1 MNKVQSP
8 PKSAGTILIV
18 DDESSIFPALTEI
31 LSNLSFEVCTASSSQ
46 EALDILGV
54 EDIDLLLTDIMMSE
68 IRGFDFVE
76 QVNQE
81 WPEVQCL
88 VISTLFDQ
96 QTVITAVQL
105 GVVNFLRKPVGA
117 AELTVAVLQA
127 MAKRRLLREVA
138 ETKRAL
144 AESQSGFQA
153 IVEKARVAE
162 EASRT
167 KSEFLA
173 NMSHELRSPLNAI
186 MVLSRL
192 LAENEDGVLG
202 PEHVEM
208 ADTVFR
214 SGSELLVL
222 INDILDLSKVEA
234 GRLELEFEVVD
245 LMLLLKEFE
254 RQYQPLAQEK
264 NLSFVAELCDDD
276 CRDIFVDSLRLNQI
290 IRNFI
295 SNALKFTNQG
305 EVFLKVFRPA
315 ADTVFSDNQLLPAE
329 TIAFSVSDTG
339 IGIPPDKLDFIFES
353 FTQADSSTTRRFG
366 GTGLGLTIARELAR
380 LLGGEIQV
388 ASTEGRGSVFTLYI
402 PDIPD
407 RHGERSNTL
416 LERRSSKRL
425 SDQDQGAEVR
435 RQGPQTVELSKGAQT
450 EIRDVLAGR
459 KVLVVDDDMR
469 NVFTLIAVLQQQGVK
484 VVAAANGGQALEK
497 LAQEPD
503 IDLVLL
509 DVMMPDMDGYEVCR
523 RIRNPATS
531 YANVPVITVTAKAM
545 PGDLDKCLAAG
556 ANAYIPKPFNAGKLL
571 QEMAKQLFR
580 AG

>member
-1 MNKVQSP
+1 
-8 PKSAGTILIV
+8 
-18 DDESSIFPALTEI
+18 
-31 LSNLSFEVCTASSSQ
+31 
-46 EALDILGV
+46 
-54 EDIDLLLTDIMMSE
+54 
-68 IRGFDFVE
+68 
-76 QVNQE
+76 
-81 WPEVQCL
+81 
-88 VISTLFDQ
+88 
-96 QTVITAVQL
+96 
-105 GVVNFLRKPVGA
+105 
-117 AELTVAVLQA
+117 
-127 MAKRRLLREVA
+127 
-138 ETKRAL
+138 
-144 AESQSGFQA
+144 
-153 IVEKARVAE
+153 
-162 EASRT
+162 
-167 KSEFLA
+167 
-173 NMSHELRSPLNAI
+173 
-186 MVLSRL
+186 
-192 LAENEDGVLG
+192 
-202 PEHVEM
+202 
-208 ADTVFR
+208 
-214 SGSELLVL
+214 
-222 INDILDLSKVEA
+222 
-234 GRLELEFEVVD
+234 
-245 LMLLLKEFE
+245 
-254 RQYQPLAQEK
+254 
-264 NLSFVAELCDDD
+264 
-276 CRDIFVDSLRLNQI
+276 
-290 IRNFI
+290 
-295 SNALKFTNQG
+295 LKFTNQG

-556 ANAYIPKPFNAGKLL
+556 ANAYIPKPFNAEKLL
-571 QEMAKQLFR
+571 QEMAKQLLR